1 MPYQSSSIN
10 SLANKMEKFHFD
22 WSVNLGHVLTFLGFI
37 LTGFIAFQ
45 NLDKRVVV
53 LEQSTLYQNKRDE
66 TQDQAMRDAK
76 TEIREALRDVHS
88 SLEKLS
94 EKIDKRK

>member
-1 MPYQSSSIN
+1 M
-10 SLANKMEKFHFD
+10 ANKMEKFHFD

-37 LTGFIAFQ
+37 LTGFVAFQ

-53 LEQSTLYQNKRDE
+53 LEQSTVYQTKRDE
-66 TQDQAMRDAK
+66 AQDQVMREAK
-76 TEIREALRDVHS
+76 TEIREALRDVHN

-94 EKIDKRK
+94 DKIEKRK

>member
-1 MPYQSSSIN
+1 M
-10 SLANKMEKFHFD
+10 ANKMEKFHFD

-53 LEQSTLYQNKRDE
+53 LEQGLNYQAKKDE
-66 TQDQAMRDAK
+66 QQDQMMRDAK
-76 TEIREALRDVHS
+76 AEIKEALRDVHG

-94 EKIDKRK
+94 EKLEQRK